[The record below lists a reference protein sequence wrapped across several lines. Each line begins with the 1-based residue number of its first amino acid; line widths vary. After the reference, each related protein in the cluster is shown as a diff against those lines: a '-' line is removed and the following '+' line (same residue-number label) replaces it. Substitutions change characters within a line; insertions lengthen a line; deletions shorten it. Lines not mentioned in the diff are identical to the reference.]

1 MWCREEDLFKPST
14 GMFVRHSPGRD
25 VRDDLTPFSGGSF
38 LCWVTQLEV
47 TIRVTV
53 VDNSDY
59 SDVPVNTLNT
69 ESHSHTHTPKTKITY
84 SILQ

>member
-1 MWCREEDLFKPST
+1 MAEQRSVTDMWCREEDLFKPST
-14 GMFVRHSPGRD
+14 GMFVRHLPGRD
-25 VRDDLTPFSGGSF
+25 VRDDLTPFSGDSF

-59 SDVPVNTLNT
+59 SDVPVNT
-69 ESHSHTHTPKTKITY
+69 
-84 SILQ
+84 

>member
-1 MWCREEDLFKPST
+1 
-14 GMFVRHSPGRD
+14 MFVQHSPGRD
-25 VRDDLTPFSGGSF
+25 VRDDLTPFSGDSI

-47 TIRVTV
+47 TISLTV

-69 ESHSHTHTPKTKITY
+69 QYYNSSYRTTIGPNHYGKKCIA
-84 SILQ
+84 